1 VLADTDTPVKTKSKK
16 MNIII
21 PMAGRGS
28 RMRPHSITTPKPL
41 IPVAGKPMV
50 HRIVEDIASTIN
62 QEIKE
67 VAFIIR
73 RDFGQ
78 EAEDA
83 LKAVASSF
91 GAEGKIYYQDEALGT
106 AHAILCASDSLSG
119 NTFLAF
125 ADTLFKAEFSVDT
138 DKDAI
143 IWTQK
148 VEDPSAFGVVQLDD
162 DGVIVNFVEKPKEF
176 VSDLAIIGVY
186 YFKDGEN
193 LKSELQYLIDNK
205 IMDKGEY
212 QLTDAMENMKQKGLK
227 FYTGQVEEWLDCGN
241 KDATLYTMERI
252 LEIKKE
258 KETLRHPSAKIEN
271 STIIEPCFLGENVQI
286 SNSII
291 GPYVSLEAGAI
302 VENTIAK
309 TSIIGRDTKVKN
321 CIIEKSLLGNNVN
334 CNSKSEELSLG
345 DFSFRVC

>member
-1 VLADTDTPVKTKSKK
+1 

-28 RMRPHSITTPKPL
+28 RMRPHTLTTPKPL
-41 IPVAGKPMV
+41 IPIAGKPMV
-50 HRIVEDIASTIN
+50 HRIVEDIANKVN
-62 QEIKE
+62 QKIE
-67 VAFIIR
+67 VIAFIIR

-78 EAEDA
+78 KAEDD

-91 GAEGKIYYQDEALGT
+91 GAEGKIYYQDVPLGT
-106 AHAILCASDSLSG
+106 ADAILKAEDSLAG

-125 ADTLFKAEFSVDT
+125 ADTLFKAEFTIDT
-138 DKDAI
+138 EKDAI

-148 VEDPSAFGVVQLDD
+148 VEDPSAFGVVELDD
-162 DGVIVNFVEKPKEF
+162 DGVIVNFVEKPEKF

-193 LKSELQYLIDNK
+193 LKKELQYLIDNN
-205 IMDKGEY
+205 IMAKGEY

-241 KDATLYTMERI
+241 KNATLHTMERM

-258 KETLRHPSAKIEN
+258 QETLHHSTAKIEN
-271 STIIEPCFLGENVQI
+271 STIIEPCFIGENVSI
-286 SNSII
+286 VNSVV
-291 GPYVSLEAGAI
+291 GPYASLEAGAQIDNAI
-302 VENTIAK
+302 VK
-309 TSIIGRDTKVKN
+309 KSIVGNESIVKN
-321 CIIEKSLLGNNVN
+321 CIIENSLLGNNVN
-334 CNSKSEELSLG
+334 CNSKAEELSLG
-345 DFSFRVC
+345 DFSFRV

>member
-1 VLADTDTPVKTKSKK
+1 

-28 RMRPHSITTPKPL
+28 RMRPHTLTTPKPL

-62 QEIKE
+62 QKIEE

-78 EAEDA
+78 KAEDD
-83 LKAVASSF
+83 LKAVAQSF
-91 GAEGKIYYQDEALGT
+91 GAIGKIYYQDTPLGT
-106 AHAILCASDSLSG
+106 ADAILQAGDSLKG
-119 NTFLAF
+119 NTFIAF

-138 DKDAI
+138 EKDAI

-162 DGVIVNFVEKPKEF
+162 DGVIVNFVEKPQEF

-186 YFKDGEN
+186 YFKDGAN
-193 LKSELQYLIDNK
+193 LKSELQYLIDNN

-252 LEIKKE
+252 LEIKGD
-258 KETLRHPSAKIEN
+258 KETLQSPTAKLEN
-271 STIIEPCFLGENVQI
+271 STIVAPCFIGENVVI
-286 SNSII
+286 TNSIV
-291 GPYVSLEAGAI
+291 GPHVSLEAGSIIDNSI
-302 VENTIAK
+302 VK
-309 TSIIGRDTKVKN
+309 TSIIGENTKVKN

-334 CNSKSEELSLG
+334 CNSKAEELSLG
-345 DFSFRVC
+345 DFSFRIC